1 MSEKVVLPK
10 FDLPGK
16 QIHPAV
22 KLLWMVGGSFKD
34 ESDIFSQLNP
44 FPSSLDPRN
53 YMGFGTRSSSFLGCG
68 LATCGIFSAKA
79 NVQDVLVGVNY
90 KF

>member
-1 MSEKVVLPK
+1 MFIP
-10 FDLPGK
+10 
-16 QIHPAV
+16 H
-22 KLLWMVGGSFKD
+22 W
-34 ESDIFSQLNP
+34 
-44 FPSSLDPRN
+44 SLFVEYN